1 MKKKIVLSVFQ
12 NNISFENAMV
22 TDQLNAAMAG
32 LEDMK
37 NERKQLSEQN
47 DLMRSDIEHLLKE
60 REDIMEELEQT
71 KQAMSGSSDEKEAII
86 RGLRQNL
93 TNQQNTT
100 DAFEARCGEAEEAT
114 ALLREDILALSER
127 EKNLEEERDTY
138 RENYNTVQ
146 GQLDQIA
153 QDKNMAKSEND
164 KLFQE
169 LDDMRKEM
177 SAALEDKD
185 ALASD
190 HQQALDEIEK
200 LHHHIAQLERAPPPT
215 PVVAEV
221 VHAVERGVPPFQ
233 RPDERMPVEERVA
246 SPPPAPPSF
255 AHEEED
261 LIEDRDWRSEIKAII
276 LNKSKHNARS
286 FGFTIGGGINN
297 PQDNPEDCHIYVM
310 RVQQGG
316 VADRVLHR
324 DDALLSVNGNDLSKV
339 THEYAVS
346 TLTSS
351 GDRIELVIRRK
362 FIPELIKIINLS
374 PYLDR
379 GLGFSIIGG
388 KSDDV
393 TQDPGI
399 YIAKVLPG
407 GAAEAEGILAAN
419 DRILTING
427 SYVVNVSRKYAESLL
442 SGVDD
447 QCVLRVA
454 KPFTSLQFTD
464 DDGDGAFSQ
473 YGKRGRSTEDLRRP
487 MSPDLFGVPANF
499 KDTRGMN
506 RAGSTPLLHDE
517 RLYQNNAPAPLD
529 PLKRSSSQG
538 YIRTRDDMPQ
548 GRDLQRSR
556 SQDWAPPHM
565 MDPRNVA
572 PSYAMRR
579 INVTRPNLQTS
590 LGLEVYTATS
600 GQLGIF
606 VNKLDKQGLSFRA
619 GLRCA
624 DQILEVNGSNLRN
637 ATHDEAVGILSQNVN
652 LNLICQQSPKQ
663 FGEMHQS
670 MRTGFFVR

>member
-1 MKKKIVLSVFQ
+1 
-12 NNISFENAMV
+12 MV

-37 NERKQLSEQN
+37 KERKQTMDRNE
-47 DLMRSDIEHLLKE
+47 LMRSDIEHLLKE
-60 REDIMEELEQT
+60 REDIMEDLEQT
-71 KQAMSGSSDEKEAII
+71 KQAITGTTDEKEAVI

-93 TNQQNTT
+93 TNQQNVT
-100 DAFEARCGEAEEAT
+100 DAFEARCAESEKAIG
-114 ALLREDILALSER
+114 LLRDDLVAMSEKER
-127 EKNLEEERDTY
+127 KLEEERDTY

-146 GQLDQIA
+146 GKLDQA
-153 QDKNMAKSEND
+153 VQEKNKAISDYDNFCHEIEELRRETNAAK
-164 KLFQE
+164 
-169 LDDMRKEM
+169 
-177 SAALEDKD
+177 EDKD

-200 LHHHIAQLERAPPPT
+200 LHNHIAQLERAPSSVIADVVGRGPT
-215 PVVAEV
+215 PT
-221 VHAVERGVPPFQ
+221 FMQ
-233 RPDERMPVEERVA
+233 ERMPIEERVA

-255 AHEEED
+255 AHEDED
-261 LIEDRDWRSEIKAII
+261 LIEDRDWRSEMKVII

-286 FGFTIGGGINN
+286 FGFTIGGGIDN
-297 PQDNPEDCHIYVM
+297 PHYKENPEDCHIYVL
-310 RVQQGG
+310 RVQEGG

-351 GDRIELVIRRK
+351 GDCIELVIRRK

-407 GAAEAEGILAAN
+407 GAAEAEGVLTAN

-442 SGVDD
+442 GGVEE

-454 KPFTSLQFTD
+454 KPITALQYTD

-473 YGKRGRSTEDLRRP
+473 YGRRGRSTEDLRRP
-487 MSPDLFGVPANF
+487 MSPDVFGPPANF

-506 RAGSTPLLHDE
+506 RAGSTPILVDE
-517 RLYQNNAPAPLD
+517 RLYQSQTPAPID

-538 YIRTRDDMPQ
+538 YLRNRDDVPP

-556 SQDWAPPHM
+556 SQDWAPPNM
-565 MDPRNVA
+565 VDPRNCA

-579 INVTRPNLQTS
+579 INITRPNLQTS

-600 GQLGIF
+600 GQSGIF

-624 DQILEVNGSNLRN
+624 DQILEVNGNNLRN

-663 FGEMHQS
+663 FGEMHQT
-670 MRTGFFVR
+670 MRTGFFVRLDLNLSDKSHVNL